1 MDLLALNDVDGKAE
15 SEDEIISG
23 IKQRRVTVV
32 TLVIPSR
39 SEGNDE
45 CREKVTGTKP
55 KKLLL
60 KAESATAGVD
70 NFEYSEVIHLWE
82 EL

>member
-23 IKQRRVTVV
+23 IKQRRVAVV
-32 TLVIPSR
+32 TMMNV
-39 SEGNDE
+39 E
-45 CREKVTGTKP
+45 

-60 KAESATAGVD
+60 LSQR
-70 NFEYSEVIHLWE
+70 NY
-82 EL
+82 